1 MDEFQLI
8 AAKAAALR
16 AKMADDGTLT
26 TLGNLG
32 VGGGLATAGVGYG
45 GRELGNRYLAQRY
58 ADPAIGEALY
68 KTRAGAK
75 GLWRDISKWYG
86 KRLPGFGQPKPAPF
100 KLPSA
105 PTKLDAAMLGRLKG
119 KAVGKGGLIAAG
131 IGLPLLAIG
140 KGMDAYRG
148 SASQAPPAPPPAE
161 VAQAASD
168 AGALVPKNPDPIV
181 RPPEAP
187 PQLPPQ
193 LAGGQPTDVPQQPQ
207 LNHREEARRTIA
219 QKAKGLMG
227 GWWNRMHR
235 QYAGGA

>member
-1 MDEFQLI
+1 MDEFQLL

-16 AKMADDGTLT
+16 SKLADDSTLT

-45 GRELGNRYLAQRY
+45 GRELGNRYLTQRY
-58 ADPAIGEALY
+58 GDPRVGEALY
-68 KTRAGAK
+68 KGKSAVS
-75 GLWRDISKWYG
+75 GLLG
-86 KRLPGFGQPKPAPF
+86 RLRGQQPQMKV
-100 KLPSA
+100 PSR
-105 PTKLDAAMLGRLKG
+105 LDMAMLGRLKG
-119 KAVGKGGLIAAG
+119 RAVGKGGLIAAG
-131 IGLPLLAIG
+131 IGLPMLALG
-140 KGMDAYRG
+140 KGIDAFKG
-148 SASQAPPAPPPAE
+148 STAQAPPEPPPAE
-161 VAQAASD
+161 VAQAAHA

-207 LNHREEARRTIA
+207 LSHREEARRTIA
-219 QKAKGLMG
+219 QKAKGLVG

-235 QYAGGA
+235 QYA